1 MRGALQKNRK
11 GFGSVGA
18 RCRPQLFPKEQFP
31 FAEPEGCR
39 ARGGGVVV
47 RMRGVSPRLGP
58 PAIVMMFLRL
68 GLAVDT
74 CQLPPGTNGRDERDR
89 LLRPLPRA
97 EDTEGLAPAVATFA
111 NLQIVFFARAWPEL
125 SARLEP

>member
-1 MRGALQKNRK
+1 MRGALQKTRK

-31 FAEPEGCR
+31 FAEPEGCHR
-39 ARGGGVVV
+39 AHARCLATPGAARDRHDV
-47 RMRGVSPRLGP
+47 P
-58 PAIVMMFLRL
+58 PAGTGCRYLSV
-68 GLAVDT
+68 T
-74 CQLPPGTNGRDERDR
+74 PGDQWEGERDR